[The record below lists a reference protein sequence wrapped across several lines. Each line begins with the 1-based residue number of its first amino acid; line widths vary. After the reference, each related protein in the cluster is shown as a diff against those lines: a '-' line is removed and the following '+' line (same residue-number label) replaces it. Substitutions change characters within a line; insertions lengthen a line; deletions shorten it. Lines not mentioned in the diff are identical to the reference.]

1 MSVLRLPCCY
11 IIYILLTHP
20 SPPRVTV
27 NYQIPALF
35 SYEKE
40 EEEEKKKSK
49 WHSGNSSHSIICFF
63 FLCALLLNTA
73 VCLLSLSFHADLNP
87 AFLK

>member
-1 MSVLRLPCCY
+1 MSILRLPCCY

-20 SPPRVTV
+20 SPLRVTV
-27 NYQIPALF
+27 NHQIPALF
-35 SYEKE
+35 SYEEE
-40 EEEEKKKSK
+40 EEEEKKNPNGIQEILLTASYV
-49 WHSGNSSHSIICFF
+49 

>member
-27 NYQIPALF
+27 NYQVPALF
-35 SYEKE
+35 SYQEE
-40 EEEEKKKSK
+40 EEEEKIQMAFGKFFSQ
-49 WHSGNSSHSIICFF
+49 HHMF
-63 FLCALLLNTA
+63 FLRALLLNTA